1 MFWADAIYVA
11 ILVSCV
17 FAGSLYKKVED
28 VYVKQWISTIL
39 GFILATIVS
48 GSHVIHPI
56 ISTVINAI
64 IITKISPKKCH
75 LASIFFSFF
84 YLLII
89 FRLGDCVGL
98 PTSPSHTNLVLMILT
113 LKLSGLAF
121 EINVA
126 SSTPPNDAEGANSE
140 AIQNVGF
147 VDVFH
152 YGFSYMGILTGPYY
166 RYRTYWDHLHRP
178 FSKYADPWPLTLYK
192 LKQTACFVV
201 LYLVINELYPTRY
214 VLTDE
219 FAERAFL
226 YRYLY
231 MYPAFLTF
239 KLRMYIGM
247 ALAECACQM
256 AGLGVYPVESK
267 PIIGLGPR
275 DYKIIE
281 TLSTTPEKLKDAEF
295 NFDTIYNMN
304 VWKLEKCHSTRI
316 AMKSWNACIQYWMG
330 VYVYKRFPYKSLRTL
345 ATFTLSAAWHG
356 WSAGYYICICQIPM
370 FLMSEDIGIKF
381 YQQSEENSLAKKG
394 WQLLL
399 WYEKTTCMAYLG
411 IPFLLLD
418 FGESLHYYKSVYFSG
433 HILAIALYVIFRF
446 LKPRII
452 KTHRE

>member
-1 MFWADAIYVA
+1 MFWADVIYVG
-11 ILVSCV
+11 ILLFCV
-17 FAGSLYKKVED
+17 FVGSLYRKIED
-28 VYVKQWISTIL
+28 IYVKQWMCTIM

-56 ISTVINAI
+56 ICTLINTI
-64 IITKISPKKCH
+64 IITKLSPKKCH
-75 LASIFFSFF
+75 LASFTFSFV
-84 YLLII
+84 YLLFI
-89 FRLGDCVGL
+89 FRLGDYVGL

-121 EINVA
+121 EINSA
-126 SSTPPNDAEGANSE
+126 TNPPTNDPEGLNSE

-147 VDVFH
+147 LDVFH

-178 FSKYADPWPLTLYK
+178 FSKYVDPWPLTLYK
-192 LKQTACFVV
+192 LKQIACYIV
-201 LYLVINELYPTRY
+201 LYLVLSELYPTRY
-214 VLTDE
+214 VLTED

-226 YRYLY
+226 YRYFY
-231 MYPAFLTF
+231 MYPTFLTF

-256 AGLGVYPVESK
+256 AGLGAYPAECK
-267 PIIGLGPR
+267 PAIGLGPR
-275 DYKIIE
+275 DYKTIE
-281 TLSTTPEKLKDAEF
+281 TLSTVPEKLKDKEF
-295 NFDTIYNMN
+295 NFDTVYNMN
-304 VWKLEKCHSTRI
+304 VWKLEKCHSTRT

-356 WSAGYYICICQIPM
+356 WSAGYYICICQIPI
-370 FLMSEDIGIKF
+370 FLLSEDIGMKF

-411 IPFLLLD
+411 VPFLLLD
-418 FGESLHYYKSVYFSG
+418 FGESLHYYKSVYFAG
-433 HILAIALYVIFRF
+433 HGVAIALYVIFRF
-446 LKPRII
+446 LKAKIHI
-452 KTHRE
+452 E